1 MIDRDA
7 SCVGDI
13 SQTYM
18 DEHIPLRLVLPTRGG
33 KGENHL
39 QQCSPLSDFTDNEN
53 SKSLGL
59 RVELFF

>member
-33 KGENHL
+33 KGEK
-39 QQCSPLSDFTDNEN
+39 PLTTVFATV
-53 SKSLGL
+53 
-59 RVELFF
+59 RFYR